1 MSDTKR
7 IDILQQEYKELYKD
21 SGLYKVYCAVCFKY
35 VEIHLAGTP
44 HDFRDYLTCC
54 PCEDKESVVIKGLFA
69 NTTDDYSLFSISDLE
84 PSINIIQA
92 VLDAQGK
99 PPMIIN

>member
-35 VEIHLAGTP
+35 VEIYLAGTP

-54 PCEDKESVVIKGLFA
+54 PCKEDESVVIKGLFD
-69 NTTDDYSLFSISDLE
+69 NTVDDYGLFMISDLE
-84 PSINIIQA
+84 PSISIIQA

-99 PPMIIN
+99 PPMIIS

>member
-1 MSDTKR
+1 M
-7 IDILQQEYKELYKD
+7 
-21 SGLYKVYCAVCFKY
+21 CFKY

-69 NTTDDYSLFSISDLE
+69 NTTDDYSLFR
-84 PSINIIQA
+84 
-92 VLDAQGK
+92 V
-99 PPMIIN
+99 